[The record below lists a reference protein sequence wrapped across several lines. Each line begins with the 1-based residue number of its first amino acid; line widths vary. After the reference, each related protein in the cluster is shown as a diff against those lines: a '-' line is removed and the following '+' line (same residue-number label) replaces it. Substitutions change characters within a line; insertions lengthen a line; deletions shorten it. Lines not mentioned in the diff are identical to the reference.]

1 MSMYRLY
8 WAKNTGAMAPHML
21 LAMSGAP
28 FEIRPVD
35 LANGEQRS
43 EAYLAINPYGQVPA
57 LQLPDGSVMTES
69 AAMMLHIA
77 ECFPA
82 TGLLPAAGSAARA
95 QVHRWLIFLAANV
108 YETDLRF
115 YYSERYTDDPAGGE
129 AVRGAA
135 DAALARQWG
144 LIDGLLQPGPYLLG
158 QQRSIVDLYL
168 LMLAG
173 WTEHAKDLP
182 NVQRMISALLTDPV
196 AKDVWAQHTAAD

>member
-35 LANGEQRS
+35 MASNEHRS

-129 AVRGAA
+129 AVRSAA
-135 DAALARQWG
+135 DASLGRQWG
-144 LIDGLLQPGPYLLG
+144 LIDALLQPGPYLLG

-173 WTEHAKDLP
+173 WTEHARDLP
-182 NVQRMISALLTDPV
+182 NVQRAINALLTD
-196 AKDVWAQHTAAD
+196 ATIRDVHEQHVG